1 VRRASCAQNGSSG
14 IPPYPGNDVKG
25 PARSGCKRACCLGPR
40 DRRYPNYCNK
50 IPHLPDCTVVGISSC
65 WWPTRKCS
73 MPSGSQLLPPAI
85 AAGERSGMRPSTFL
99 VGVTSRFGR
108 RGRLNEPRYKLF
120 WQTIAIAASMLLFA
134 SLRPSTTDVTVS
146 DTIRSTIFASN
157 SNVLRPAVSGKRS
170 QRIGLS
176 KMAGMRMRQSDSFVA
191 KDFTNHF
198 NLHAQGIAIVQ
209 KSDLTHSGQRQ

>member
-1 VRRASCAQNGSSG
+1 VRRASCAQNGSLG
-14 IPPYPGNDVKG
+14 VPPYPRNDVKG
-25 PARSGCKRACCLGPR
+25 LRGVDVNGPAAWVRGTEHPR
-40 DRRYPNYCNK
+40 TIATK
-50 IPHLPDCTVVGISSC
+50 IPRLPDCNVVGISSC
-65 WWPTRKCS
+65 WWPIRRCS
-73 MPSGSQLLPPAI
+73 MPSGSQLLPRAI
-85 AAGERSGMRPSTFL
+85 AAGERSGMRPSTLL

-108 RGRLNEPRYKLF
+108 RGRLNAPRYKLF

-134 SLRPSTTDVTVS
+134 SLRPSTRDVTVS
-146 DTIRSTIFASN
+146 DTIRSTIFAPN

-198 NLHAQGIAIVQ
+198 NLHAQSIAIVQ